1 MPRGRPRKKVTE
13 PFKLVDEPKVQN
25 DTLDDGLDDTLEN
38 KITEPTESTESTKLN
53 VEATK
58 GRKPNPKKYPICT
71 RCGKAI
77 MNTTPFRVNLAYLT
91 SVASYHREVE
101 NDVPTL
107 CNECAKGLSDVVDKY
122 LINGGAKCK
131 FNKE

>member
-1 MPRGRPRKKVTE
+1 MPRGRPKKNKTE
-13 PFKLVDEPKVQN
+13 PFKLVDELTDEPKVQN
-25 DTLDDGLDDTLEN
+25 ETLDDTLEN
-38 KITEPTESTESTKLN
+38 NTEPTETTKLN
-53 VEATK
+53 VETAK

-71 RCGKAI
+71 RCGKDI
-77 MNTTPFRVNLAYLT
+77 VSTNPFRVNLAYLT

-122 LINGGAKCK
+122 LINGGAKKK
-131 FNKE
+131 FERE

>member
-1 MPRGRPRKKVTE
+1 MPRGRPKKNKTE
-13 PFKLVDEPKVQN
+13 PFKLVDELTDEPKVQN
-25 DTLDDGLDDTLEN
+25 ETLDDTLEN
-38 KITEPTESTESTKLN
+38 NTEPTETTKLN
-53 VEATK
+53 VETAK

-71 RCGKAI
+71 RCGKDI
-77 MNTTPFRVNLAYLT
+77 VSTNPFRVNLAYLT

-122 LINGGAKCK
+122 LISGGAKKK
-131 FNKE
+131 FERE